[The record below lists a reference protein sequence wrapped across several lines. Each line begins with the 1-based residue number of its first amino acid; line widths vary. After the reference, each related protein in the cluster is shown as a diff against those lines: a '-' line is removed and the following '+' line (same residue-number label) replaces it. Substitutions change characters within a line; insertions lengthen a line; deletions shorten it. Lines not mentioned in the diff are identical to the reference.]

1 MKIRVLT
8 LLAVPL
14 LHACAG
20 TPEYTQSSMK
30 LRDGTTHYFI
40 KTRMGPCANSRDWAT
55 RTLTKGANEIC
66 KNGYVLIDQQTPII
80 LDPMR
85 ALDKDGEL
93 LWQIRCNDTE
103 KSQS

>member
-1 MKIRVLT
+1 
-8 LLAVPL
+8 
-14 LHACAG
+14 
-20 TPEYTQSSMK
+20 MK

-66 KNGYVLIDQQTPII
+66 KNGYLLIDQQTPII

-103 KSQS
+103 KPQS